1 MRLRFDIKGIDCP
14 HCALKLEKMIKDKFE
29 NAVINFAASSLIID
43 AKDSLCEED
52 VFKIASDIAF
62 NFDSNVKI
70 SLRD

>member
-43 AKDSLCEED
+43 ANDSLLED
-52 VFKIASDIAF
+52 DVLKIASDIAVS
-62 NFDSNVKI
+62 FDSNVKI